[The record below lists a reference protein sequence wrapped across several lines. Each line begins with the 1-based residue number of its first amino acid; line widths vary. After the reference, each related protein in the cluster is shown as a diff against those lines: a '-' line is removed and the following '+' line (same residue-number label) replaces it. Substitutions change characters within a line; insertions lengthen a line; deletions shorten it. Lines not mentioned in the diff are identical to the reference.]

1 MEKQIITPT
10 EWMESW
16 FTILFTKN
24 ILLNLRHKGGNI
36 LPADLN
42 IFKIQNSDVE
52 LNTKNNEG
60 LQCDTLKQ
68 WI

>member
-10 EWMESW
+10 EWLESW
-16 FTILFTKN
+16 FTILFNKN

-36 LPADLN
+36 LPADFN

-52 LNTKNNEG
+52 INT
-60 LQCDTLKQ
+60 
-68 WI
+68 